1 MKRIVKIFLHYLLGI
16 LGIILISCVPAI
28 FSKVTSWS
36 SSTYWEALKSIFTA
50 IFHPTKWE
58 ISYQGSA
65 EVFHVSLADFIT
77 GPYFY
82 SMKIIVA
89 SLVIS
94 ALIAY
99 LLVIATF
106 RGPKW
111 LRRGLSGFL
120 SILQA
125 FPDFSFIFLIQ
136 MAVVYIYQQTGVFT
150 LNFYSLN
157 GEQIYAAPIVCLSI
171 IPTVLFYK
179 MMMLLMENEWQ
190 ADYIQLARGKGLN
203 DRAIL
208 LRHATPNM
216 MQSLFYQSKTI
227 VWFILSAYLVVEFL
241 FGIEGV
247 LYYLLAGFSPLN
259 IFLVLALVFTPFY
272 FFYTLIDLW
281 ISRGKNTESANVT
294 RIPLH
299 WNSFQKPLR
308 KK

>member
-111 LRRGLSGFL
+111 LRRGLSGSYRYFKRFQ
-120 SILQA
+120 I
-125 FPDFSFIFLIQ
+125 FP
-136 MAVVYIYQQTGVFT
+136 
-150 LNFYSLN
+150 
-157 GEQIYAAPIVCLSI
+157 
-171 IPTVLFYK
+171 LF
-179 MMMLLMENEWQ
+179 
-190 ADYIQLARGKGLN
+190 
-203 DRAIL
+203 
-208 LRHATPNM
+208 
-216 MQSLFYQSKTI
+216 SLFKWPSSTYINKP
-227 VWFILSAYLVVEFL
+227 AC
-241 FGIEGV
+241 
-247 LYYLLAGFSPLN
+247 SP
-259 IFLVLALVFTPFY
+259 
-272 FFYTLIDLW
+272 
-281 ISRGKNTESANVT
+281 
-294 RIPLH
+294 
-299 WNSFQKPLR
+299 
-308 KK
+308 

>member
-89 SLVIS
+89 SLLIS

-125 FPDFSFIFLIQ
+125 FPDFSFIFL
-136 MAVVYIYQQTGVFT
+136 YFP
-150 LNFYSLN
+150 YS
-157 GEQIYAAPIVCLSI
+157 
-171 IPTVLFYK
+171 
-179 MMMLLMENEWQ
+179 
-190 ADYIQLARGKGLN
+190 N
-203 DRAIL
+203 DRRLHISTNRRVHLEL
-208 LRHATPNM
+208 LQLKRRANLCSTNR
-216 MQSLFYQSKTI
+216 L
-227 VWFILSAYLVVEFL
+227 LVHHTNRA
-241 FGIEGV
+241 
-247 LYYLLAGFSPLN
+247 LLQNDDAP
-259 IFLVLALVFTPFY
+259 Y
-272 FFYTLIDLW
+272 
-281 ISRGKNTESANVT
+281 GK
-294 RIPLH
+294 
-299 WNSFQKPLR
+299 
-308 KK
+308 